1 MASPPLPLSLSRL
14 GLPFNAYTY
23 TYASAID
30 REKKESLAF
39 DVASRNFSIKTE
51 LGIRRIVQYRGLNG
65 PSRLAEMKRYTDI
78 RWIKGTEIGV
88 VEARVIKILCE
99 GATGKNE
106 RGETKYRIGLDLQE
120 GEFVDLAGNGGGS
133 FSWRAK
139 AEVGVDAFLPR

>member
-1 MASPPLPLSLSRL
+1 MPSIARKRKPHVSCRFSKFLDQ
-14 GLPFNAYTY
+14 
-23 TYASAID
+23 D
-30 REKKESLAF
+30 R
-39 DVASRNFSIKTE
+39 VRNSKD
-51 LGIRRIVQYRGLNG
+51 RGLSG

-99 GATGKNE
+99 RATGKNE